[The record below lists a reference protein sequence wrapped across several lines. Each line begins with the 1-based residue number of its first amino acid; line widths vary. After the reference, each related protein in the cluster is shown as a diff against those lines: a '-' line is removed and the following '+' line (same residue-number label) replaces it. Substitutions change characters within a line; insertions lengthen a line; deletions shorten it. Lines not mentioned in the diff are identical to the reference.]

1 MLSRIGQLERDL
13 DAISAGEALPPA
25 SWNPDDDEIGP
36 ALIAAA
42 SGKHIWSD
50 LYDQDTH
57 KKAER
62 RRVAAQRYLT
72 AVLFH
77 PTSTHYA
84 LLAARA
90 DGSMVSLRENY
101 RRMIALVHPDAQPVG
116 FPLDAAT
123 RVNRAY
129 DLLADTAKR
138 VAYDQSLSQ
147 NSANLGKI
155 VEKQSERDRAPKT
168 GGRTQKST
176 ASRVGLL
183 KRFGIRASRRSLL
196 WLAAALV
203 VPAIAV
209 VYLMSAESEPG
220 VRLVEAR
227 PALEMS
233 AEVVPPT
240 SPVVPPEVALNAPTS
255 VAAATDTISPSPRLS
270 NDLSAASRRMLDA
283 ASTPPVGS
291 ESATPQVAAAAV
303 PTPSAKTPAPARP
316 SVAVKSGAPNSL
328 AATPSAYAA
337 TATDRSKAEPS
348 IEPIAGPTSSPATPQ
363 AASAVPA
370 TTINVAAIAS
380 PSEPVSRIRS
390 VDVEELLARFASAY
404 ESGSPPALSALFAQ
418 GLPNRRVVL
427 SEYEQVFRDTRQRTI
442 RFSQVKH
449 RWAGE
454 RVTTSGLVALTMVG
468 QDGQPNRQ
476 NAFVE
481 IETALEANS
490 LRITR
495 LANYAQR

>member
-1 MLSRIGQLERDL
+1 MLSRIGQLEKDL
-13 DAISAGEALPPA
+13 DAISAGEALPTAP
-25 SWNPDDDEIGP
+25 WNPADEEIGP

-42 SGKHIWSD
+42 SGKQIWSD
-50 LYDQDTH
+50 LADPDAQI
-57 KKAER
+57 KAER
-62 RRVAAQRYLT
+62 RRVAAQRYLS

-84 LLAARA
+84 LLAARSDA
-90 DGSMVSLRENY
+90 SIASLRDNY

-129 DLLADTAKR
+129 GLLADSAKR

-147 NSANLGKI
+147 SAATVGKS
-155 VEKQSERDRAPKT
+155 VETKSERDRAPTT
-168 GGRTQKST
+168 GRRSQKSA
-176 ASRVGLL
+176 ASRVGLF
-183 KRFGIRASRRSLL
+183 KRLGLRAPRRSLL
-196 WLAAALV
+196 WLATALV
-203 VPAIAV
+203 VPAVAI
-209 VYLMSAESEPG
+209 VYLVSVESEPG
-220 VRLVEAR
+220 AHLVEAR
-227 PALEMS
+227 PTLEMS
-233 AEVVPPT
+233 MEVAPAQAPVPP
-240 SPVVPPEVALNAPTS
+240 PDIAVNAPTS
-255 VAAATDTISPSPRLS
+255 AAAETDAMSPSPRLS
-270 NDLSAASRRMLDA
+270 NDLSAASRRILDA

-291 ESATPQVAAAAV
+291 EPVTPQAAVAAV

-316 SVAVKSGAPNSL
+316 STAVKSGTPNSL
-328 AATPSAYAA
+328 AATPSAYTA
-337 TATDRSKAEPS
+337 TTTDRSKAQPS
-348 IEPIAGPTSSPATPQ
+348 IEPVAAPTSSPVAPQ

-370 TTINVAAIAS
+370 PTINVAATAP

-390 VDVEELLARFASAY
+390 VDVDELLARFASAY

>member
-13 DAISAGEALPPA
+13 DAISVGEALPTA

-50 LYDQDTH
+50 LVDPDAQQ
-57 KKAER
+57 KAER
-62 RRVAAQRYLT
+62 RRVAAQRYLS

-77 PTSTHYA
+77 PASTHYA
-84 LLAARA
+84 LLAARSDA
-90 DGSMVSLRENY
+90 STASLRDNY
-101 RRMIALVHPDAQPVG
+101 RRMIALVHPDARPVG

-129 DLLADTAKR
+129 GLISDTSKR

-147 NSANLGKI
+147 SSASPGKS
-155 VEKQSERDRAPKT
+155 VEAKSERDRAPTT
-168 GGRTQKST
+168 GRRSQKSA
-176 ASRVGLL
+176 ASRVGFF
-183 KRFGIRASRRSLL
+183 KRLGLRAPRRSLL
-196 WLAAALV
+196 WLATALV
-203 VPAIAV
+203 VPAVAIVYV
-209 VYLMSAESEPG
+209 VSVDSEPG
-220 VRLVEAR
+220 AHLVEAR
-227 PALEMS
+227 PTLEMS
-233 AEVVPPT
+233 TEVAPTQAPVPPADIA
-240 SPVVPPEVALNAPTS
+240 VNAPTS
-255 VAAATDTISPSPRLS
+255 AAVETDAVSPSPRLS
-270 NDLSAASRRMLDA
+270 NDLSAASRRILDA
-283 ASTPPVGS
+283 TSTPPVGS
-291 ESATPQVAAAAV
+291 EPVTPQVAVAVV
-303 PTPSAKTPAPARP
+303 PTPSARTPARTAPVP
-316 SVAVKSGAPNSL
+316 VVKSGTPNSL

-337 TATDRSKAEPS
+337 TTTDRSKAQPS
-348 IEPIAGPTSSPATPQ
+348 IEPIAALTSSPVAPQ

-370 TTINVAAIAS
+370 PTINVAATAS

-390 VDVEELLARFASAY
+390 VDVDELLARFASAY
-404 ESGSPPALSALFAQ
+404 ESGSPPDLSALFAQ
-418 GLPNRRVVL
+418 ELPNRRVVL